1 MACKLIVSTQTIIH
15 EITTMVVHL
24 LVHSW
29 ARPIG
34 ILGYQRYS
42 HLEIR
47 DEEILRYKEI
57 EVYRYKDIEI
67 QR

>member
-1 MACKLIVSTQTIIH
+1 
-15 EITTMVVHL
+15 MVVHL